1 MHLVYFIRASI
12 SDPHNAPSQAEL
24 GQVKVEAQPQYQQPP
39 QQYQQQPV
47 YPVQQ
52 QQPYPAQQQ
61 QPYPAQPQGYPTQ

>member
-24 GQVKVEAQPQYQQPP
+24 GQVKVEANPQ

-47 YPVQQ
+47 YPV
-52 QQPYPAQQQ
+52 QQ

>member
-24 GQVKVEAQPQYQQPP
+24 GQVKVEANPQ

>member
-24 GQVKVEAQPQYQQPP
+24 GQVKVEAQPQ
-39 QQYQQQPV
+39 QYQQQPV

-52 QQPYPAQQQ
+52 QQPYPAQ
-61 QPYPAQPQGYPTQ
+61 PQGYPTQ